1 MFKDLEGLD
10 LVILGQ
16 GVVGEVMLILFV
28 VSVVVTTSVNTQLLH
43 NEAFGSSKGEN
54 APVIG
59 LEVTVGPG
67 RSILAAGERVDLE
80 KVLKLAAGVAEE
92 EKIQV
97 QMHMSGDPGLFWK
110 LRYELKKLGRGFVEA
125 PPVGGGAGRKERR

>member
-16 GVVGEVMLILFV
+16 GVIGEVMLILF
-28 VSVVVTTSVNTQLLH
+28 VSVVVTTSVNIQLLH
-43 NEAFGSSKGEN
+43 NEALGSSKGEN

-67 RSILAAGERVDLE
+67 RSIIAAGERVDLE
-80 KVLKLAAGVAEE
+80 KMLKLAAAVAEE

-97 QMHMSGDPGLFWK
+97 QMHMSGDPELFWE

-125 PPVGGGAGRKERR
+125 PPIGGAADRRERG